1 MRSPGRHPVSF
12 AALLLA
18 LLAATGCSP
27 TFNWRNVQ
35 LDSRAGPL
43 AALLPC
49 KPDRA
54 ERPVSLD
61 GGASVPLSVVGC
73 TAGGV
78 TFTLAHLPVA
88 PGTEAAAALLQWRA
102 ANAARLGAVEAQL
115 DASFSPVGALALPA
129 AGMAT
134 IEARDAAGQPVRQRA
149 AWFARAGSGGV
160 ELFQAALLGGKI
172 DPVAVETFFSSL
184 RFN

>member
-1 MRSPGRHPVSF
+1 MRIIRR
-12 AALLLA
+12 ALSSVVCLSLA
-18 LLAATGCSP
+18 VLAAGGCSP

-54 ERPVSLD
+54 ERPVSFD
-61 GGASVPLSVVGC
+61 GGASVPLSMVGC
-73 TAGGV
+73 SAGGI

-88 PGTEAAAALLQWRA
+88 PGTQAAAALAQWRA
-102 ANAARLGAVEAQL
+102 ANAARLGAAEAQL
-115 DASFSPVGALALPA
+115 DASFNPTGSLALPA

-134 IEARDAAGQPVRQRA
+134 IESRDAAGQPMRQRA
-149 AWFARAGSGGV
+149 AWFARAGSGGI
-160 ELFQAALLGGKI
+160 ELFQAALLGGEI
-172 DPVAVETFFSSL
+172 DPVVVETFFSSL
-184 RFN
+184 RFH